1 MARLPDMH
9 NKTSPLANQNW
20 LNSQLILSLDDA
32 RKLIH
37 AFIFSRLDY
46 CNAMYTGLPKGCIA
60 KLQLIQNEGARV
72 LLKILLKG
80 ESISH
85 QF

>member
-1 MARLPDMH
+1 MAGLPDMH
-9 NKTSPLANQNW
+9 NKTGPLANQNW
-20 LNSQLILSLDDA
+20 LNSQLVLSLVDA
-32 RKLIH
+32 WKLIH

-60 KLQLIQNEGARV
+60 KLQLIHNEGARV
-72 LLKILLKG
+72 PLKG
-80 ESISH
+80 ESILH